1 MRGGGSLDDMP
12 NCTINHEVV
21 VADVLDALACLDYTS
36 ALILGHL
43 DVVGLCH
50 LLQLQG
56 DANTS

>member
-1 MRGGGSLDDMP
+1 MP

-21 VADVLDALACLDYTS
+21 VDDVLDALACLDYTS